1 MNKPFCCCI
10 PTSIYSIMEKQPCSI
25 SMTDQNI
32 DIINTKTSQII
43 ATLNLVSTEE
53 QAEIVNIK
61 GKKIVNTIPINRIM
75 EVSKKTSITRSKSS
89 KIKSKE
95 KVQLDELPFDTSTP
109 IASMKNL
116 SEKKIVREHIQA
128 TLEYISDNISSNESK
143 ISALL
148 ELSQFVSNVKLVKQ
162 ASNLTIMLE
171 ALKEAKRK
179 KNIPEMKRALL
190 VISNKI

>member
-10 PTSIYSIMEKQPCSI
+10 PASIYSIMEKQPCSI

-95 KVQLDELPFDTSTP
+95 KIQLDELPFDTSTP

>member
-10 PTSIYSIMEKQPCSI
+10 PASIYSIMEKQPCSI

-32 DIINTKTSQII
+32 DIINTKTNQII

-95 KVQLDELPFDTSTP
+95 KIQLDELPFDTSTP

-148 ELSQFVSNVKLVKQ
+148 ELSQFVSNVKLIKQ
-162 ASNLTIMLE
+162 ASNLTMMLE

>member
-10 PTSIYSIMEKQPCSI
+10 PASIYSIMEKQPCSI

-32 DIINTKTSQII
+32 DIINTNTNQII

-95 KVQLDELPFDTSTP
+95 KIQLDELPFDTSTP
-109 IASMKNL
+109 IASIKNL

-148 ELSQFVSNVKLVKQ
+148 ELSQFVSNVKLIKQ
-162 ASNLTIMLE
+162 ASNLTMMLE